1 MTKNQVI
8 QDIDVVLEELIIQTE
23 VYSVWAREEM
33 IAFKEQVLEF
43 LRETYDMEA
52 CCRVKAGLMRR
63 KQANAL
69 RESVRTLMK
78 KG

>member
-1 MTKNQVI
+1 MTKNQI
-8 QDIDVVLEELIIQTE
+8 IRDIDEVLEELIIQTE

-43 LRETYDMEA
+43 LRENYDTES
-52 CCRVKAGLMRR
+52 CCRVKAGLIRR
-63 KQANAL
+63 KQVKAL
-69 RESVRTLMK
+69 KESLSALMK

>member
-1 MTKNQVI
+1 MTKNQI
-8 QDIDVVLEELIIQTE
+8 IRDIDEVLEELIIQTE

-43 LRETYDMEA
+43 LWENYDIEA
-52 CCRVKAGLMRR
+52 CYRVKAGLMRR